1 MGGLSLKVGV
11 GVGGGGRGWGSGVGD
26 AGRLRRCT
34 VGVCVRRFSLSLSPP
49 PLAGASTRRPPSKS
63 RARAVRNQFLTYG
76 GNGVRH
82 MGKRG
87 KKHPSTNSD
96 LSPIARTFGAS
107 SGGVSYRLR
116 HEPLPEL
123 KSARISPPS
132 PRRASRERDPWPTP
146 ALVDGG
152 VGGRPTCLLAHA
164 KLNQL
169 EIPIRDPNERPQLEI
184 PIRDPN

>member
-1 MGGLSLKVGV
+1 MSFFCRLLFFYPRLAVLS
-11 GVGGGGRGWGSGVGD
+11 SQFCSD
-26 AGRLRRCT
+26 A
-34 VGVCVRRFSLSLSPP
+34 
-49 PLAGASTRRPPSKS
+49 PLLVLQKRKKE
-63 RARAVRNQFLTYG
+63 NQFLTYG

-107 SGGVSYRLR
+107 SGGVFYRLR

-146 ALVDGG
+146 AFVDGG